1 MKGIAHFMT
10 GLALAT
16 CFPGVVMAARQGSL
30 LPVLGGLGAA
40 LPDLLD
46 FRFVRYFEHFDAE
59 IDPGSYPMPT
69 AADRLADD
77 LARLMREAFDRGPRR
92 VIVHTVR
99 LGIDRWQRYILR
111 LDSASGTLSVRLGPV
126 VTTGRVVVSE
136 TSAGAPAVRALGFPL
151 TGTEER
157 QFEIDVFTGPSFAFR
172 RAGDDLRVTFLD
184 WHHRWT
190 HSLPVAVAI
199 GVVVGACVSWG
210 WGTTQGA
217 WAMLVAAVGALAH
230 VLEDQLG
237 HMGCNLLWP
246 LTRERA
252 PGLGLLHAGDAIP
265 NFLVVW
271 TSLALILLN
280 LDRLGGPAV
289 ISPGPYLLLAVG
301 LPWLLLGGLHLR
313 RVRAGVRMDAEARRD
328 DERLAEA
335 EAHTD

>member
-16 CFPGVVMAARQGSL
+16 CFPDVVMAARQGSL

-46 FRFVRYFEHFDAE
+46 FRFVRYFEHFNVE
-59 IDPGSYPMPT
+59 IDPGSYPPHT

-77 LARLMREAFDRGPRR
+77 LVCAMREAFDRGPRR
-92 VIVHTVR
+92 VMVHTVR

-126 VTTGRVVVSE
+126 VTTGRVAISE
-136 TSAGAPAVRALGFPL
+136 VSAGAPVVRALGFPL

-172 RAGDDLRVTFLD
+172 RAGDGLKVTFLD

-199 GVVVGACVSWG
+199 GIVLGACVSWG
-210 WGTTQGA
+210 WGTTQGM
-217 WAMLVAAVGALAH
+217 WAALVAAVGALAH
-230 VLEDQLG
+230 VFEDQLG
-237 HMGCNLLWP
+237 HMGCNLWWP
-246 LTRERA
+246 LTHERIR
-252 PGLGLLHAGDAIP
+252 GLGLLHAGDAIP

-271 TSLALILLN
+271 TSLVLILLN
-280 LDRLGGPAV
+280 LDRFGGPAL
-289 ISPGPYLLLAVG
+289 IPLGPCSVLAIG

-313 RVRAGVRMDAEARRD
+313 RRRAGVRMTAEASRD